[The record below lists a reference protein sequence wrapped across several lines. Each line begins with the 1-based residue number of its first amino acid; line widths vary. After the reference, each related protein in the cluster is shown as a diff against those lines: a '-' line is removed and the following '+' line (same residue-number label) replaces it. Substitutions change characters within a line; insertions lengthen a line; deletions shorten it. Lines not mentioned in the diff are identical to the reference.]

1 MDGDR
6 GAVVPHYV
14 SDAGSRRTV
23 LAAVLGG
30 VVGLIGQH
38 KDNPTRF
45 VHQHK
50 DNPTLEGRVSPE
62 RPIDRL
68 RD

>member
-1 MDGDR
+1 MVIVVVSCRMSISDGR
-6 GAVVPHYV
+6 
-14 SDAGSRRTV
+14 SRRTV

-38 KDNPTRF
+38 ETNPTRF
-45 VHQHK
+45 VGQHK
-50 DNPTLEGRVSPE
+50 DNPTLEGLLSPE

-68 RD
+68 RG